1 MRMFSFHA
9 CRGGRRLEKLS
20 IWSHLEKTGSQK
32 ETSPEL
38 HMCGEFLSHTCCHVD
53 IHLWGN
59 QKGSD
64 VLSTIGK
71 AGNDHWAELRQSCMR
86 AWDEFCCLSRE
97 RGMYAAW
104 VDG

>member
-20 IWSHLEKTGSQK
+20 IWSHLEKTGFQK

-71 AGNDHWAELRQSCMR
+71 AATTIGQSC
-86 AWDEFCCLSRE
+86 DK
-97 RGMYAAW
+97 AA
-104 VDG
+104 